1 MFLYKSSKDLC
12 KLVICL
18 FSYPFQFLILLF
30 LNEKKIH
37 NYFYKG
43 HFSIAEKKNFQI
55 IKILFDLNYPFMP
68 NAIKKKLINSSM
80 GDENESIHW
89 AEYYRAKGFSK
100 KMLHTNIA
108 YKYLLEYIKINHNK
122 NYIIHQICAS
132 SAREINYFSSL
143 SKSITFEASDFT
155 KSVTELM
162 KENYPQLNCYCVDI
176 TDERQISSAAN
187 RCNLIV
193 AFGGLQYLLNH
204 ELKKFFNICFK
215 EKCDIIISQPF
226 DSDLNPYKINISK
239 YRGAFSWSHPYLKLA
254 TKAGYNTRAITTS
267 FDPSFSWAQT
277 IYAHFSYLKA
287 KH

>member
-1 MFLYKSSKDLC
+1 MFSYKSLKDLC
-12 KLVICL
+12 KLFICL
-18 FSYPFQFLILLF
+18 LSYPFQFLILLY

-43 HFSIAEKKNFQI
+43 HFSISERKNFQL

-68 NAIKKKLINSSM
+68 NAFKKKLINSSM

-100 KMLHTNIA
+100 EMLDTNFA
-108 YKYLLEYIKINHNK
+108 YKYLLEYIKINDDK
-122 NYIIHQICAS
+122 NYIVHQICAS
-132 SAREINYFSSL
+132 SAREINYFSRL

-162 KENYPQLNCYCVDI
+162 KKNYPQLNCYCVDI
-176 TDERQISSAAN
+176 TDERQISYTAN
-187 RCNLIV
+187 RCNLII

-215 EKCDIIISQPF
+215 EKCDIIISQPL
-226 DSDLNPYKINISK
+226 DSTLNPYKLKNSV
-239 YRGAFSWSHPYLKLA
+239 YRGGFSWSHPYLNLA
-254 TKAGYNTRAITTS
+254 SKAGYNTKVISSS
-267 FDPSFSWAQT
+267 FDPKFSWAQT
-277 IYAHFSYLKA
+277 IYAQFNC
-287 KH
+287 